1 MNYKQIFLSIFTITI
16 GLALTA
22 YTTYG
27 ANPEVTNVQASQRT
41 DGSMLVDISYDV
53 SDEDGDSVTI
63 SVNVSDDD
71 GFTYTVN
78 ATSLTGDLGSEITS
92 GIGKSIVWDAGTDVP
107 GVSGTEY
114 RVKVIADDGK
124 GDESTPS
131 YKASV
136 VLGKA
141 LKYGAFSSKNS
152 TYKSSSATGN
162 IPGQS
167 IIVKIVN
174 KVVKTLDRVFQTKP
188 KQNLNAAYP
197 NYTPYATGY
206 PSYTP
211 YGTGYPSYTPYGTG
225 YPSYTPYGTGYPNYT
240 PYGTGSPYTTPYPT
254 GGGSGGIEGF
264 TYNGDG
270 TFTGTPEE
278 GVTVTL
284 SFYKSDGTQITVDMT
299 DYTNYLEGGAL
310 YGEDTSTFLFQS
322 EATVSVEK
330 SFATVNM
337 EMSSE
342 KTQINVGGCPEEVN
356 MSGTGT
362 FEFEN
367 IGTGEAT
374 NITVT
379 VKECGDDITG
389 HADISITIDGTDC
402 VISHDFDKDG
412 CQGGPITCGGVQT
425 GEVTRDDDGNL
436 YYCEPDCSTGEKTPI
451 DESVFFGSGS

>member
-27 ANPEVTNVQASQRT
+27 ANPEVTNVQALQRT
-41 DGSMLVDISYDV
+41 DGSMLVDISYDLE
-53 SDEDGDSVTI
+53 DADGDAVTI
-63 SVNVSDDD
+63 SINVSDDD

-78 ATSLTGDLGSEITS
+78 ATSLTGDTGSGITS
-92 GIGKSIVWDAGTDVP
+92 GTGKSIVWDAGTDVP

-124 GDESTPS
+124 GDESTAG

-136 VLGKA
+136 VLSKA
-141 LKYGAFSSKNS
+141 LKYGAFSSNNS
-152 TYKSSSATGN
+152 TFKSSSATGN

-167 IIVKIVN
+167 MIVKIVD

-188 KQNLNAAYP
+188 KQNLNVAYT
-197 NYTPYATGY
+197 N
-206 PSYTP
+206 
-211 YGTGYPSYTPYGTG
+211 YTPYGTG

-240 PYGTGSPYTTPYPT
+240 PYGTGYPNYTPYPT
-254 GGGSGGIEGF
+254 GGSSGGIEGF

-322 EATVSVEK
+322 EATVSVQK

-337 EMSSE
+337 HMTSE
-342 KTQINVGGCPEEVN
+342 KEQINVGGCPEEVN

-412 CQGGPITCGGVQT
+412 CQGGPITCDGVQT

>member
-1 MNYKQIFLSIFTITI
+1 MHYKQIFLAVFTITI

-22 YTTYG
+22 YTAYS
-27 ANPEVTNVQASQRT
+27 ANPQVTNVQASQRT

-63 SVNVSDDD
+63 SVSVSDND
-71 GFTYTVN
+71 GLSYDVN
-78 ATSLTGDLGSEITS
+78 ATSFTGDTGAEIAPGT
-92 GIGKSIVWDAGTDVP
+92 GKAIMWDAGTDLP
-107 GVSGTEY
+107 GVYGTEY

-136 VLGKA
+136 VLSKA
-141 LKYGAFSSKNS
+141 LKYSAFSSKNS
-152 TYKSSSATGN
+152 TYKSISTGGSV
-162 IPGQS
+162 PLGLTTFG
-167 IIVKIVN
+167 KIVN
-174 KVVKTLDRVFQTKP
+174 KITKSIYRVSQIKP
-188 KQNLNAAYP
+188 KQIPTEFPIPTGIPTGFPTGIPTGYP
-197 NYTPYATGY
+197 TGFPTGYPTGY
-206 PSYTP
+206 PSPTTYP
-211 YGTGYPSYTPYGTG
+211 TGYP
-225 YPSYTPYGTGYPNYT
+225 
-240 PYGTGSPYTTPYPT
+240 
-254 GGGSGGIEGF
+254 SGGIEGF

-337 EMSSE
+337 HMTSE
-342 KTQINVGGCPEEVN
+342 KEQINVGGCPEEVN

-451 DESVFFGSGS
+451 DESVVFGSGS

>member
-1 MNYKQIFLSIFTITI
+1 MNCKQIFLSVFTITI

-22 YTTYG
+22 YTAYG
-27 ANPEVTNVQASQRT
+27 ANPQVTNVQASQRT

-63 SVNVSDDD
+63 SASVSADD
-71 GFTYTVN
+71 GLSYDVN
-78 ATSLTGDLGSEITS
+78 ATSFIGDTGAEITP
-92 GIGKSIVWDAGTDVP
+92 GTGKTIVWDAGTDVP
-107 GVSGTEY
+107 GVYGTEY

-124 GDESTPS
+124 GDESTAG
-131 YKASV
+131 YKAGV
-136 VLGKA
+136 VLSKA
-141 LKYGAFSSKNS
+141 LKYCAFSSKKS
-152 TYKSSSATGN
+152 AFKSSSATGN

-167 IIVKIVN
+167 MIVKIVD

-197 NYTPYATGY
+197 NYTPYGTGY

-367 IGTGEAT
+367 IGTGEST

>member
-1 MNYKQIFLSIFTITI
+1 MHYKQIFLTVFTITI
-16 GLALTA
+16 GLALTSYTA
-22 YTTYG
+22 YS
-27 ANPEVTNVQASQRT
+27 ANPQVTNVLASQRT

-63 SVNVSDDD
+63 SVNISDDD

-92 GIGKSIVWDAGTDVP
+92 GTGKSIVWDAGTDVP

-141 LKYGAFSSKNS
+141 LKYSAFSSKNS
-152 TYKSSSATGN
+152 TFKSSSATGN

-167 IIVKIVN
+167 MIVKIVD

-188 KQNLNAAYP
+188 KQNLNVAYP
-197 NYTPYATGY
+197 N
-206 PSYTP
+206 
-211 YGTGYPSYTPYGTG
+211 YTPYGTG

-254 GGGSGGIEGF
+254 GGSSGGIEGF

-337 EMSSE
+337 HMTSE
-342 KTQINVGGCPEEVN
+342 KEQINVGGCPEEVN

-367 IGTGEAT
+367 IGTGDAT

-412 CQGGPITCGGVQT
+412 CQGGPITCDGVQT

>member
-27 ANPEVTNVQASQRT
+27 ANPEVTNVQALQRT
-41 DGSMLVDISYDV
+41 DGSMLVDISYDLE
-53 SDEDGDSVTI
+53 DADGDAVTI
-63 SVNVSDDD
+63 SINVSDDD

-78 ATSLTGDLGSEITS
+78 ATSLTGDTCSGITS
-92 GIGKSIVWDAGTDVP
+92 GTGKSIVWDAGTDVP

-124 GDESTPS
+124 GDESTAG

-136 VLGKA
+136 VLSKA
-141 LKYGAFSSKNS
+141 LKYGAFSSNNS
-152 TYKSSSATGN
+152 TFKSSSATGN

-167 IIVKIVN
+167 MIVKIVD

-197 NYTPYATGY
+197 NYTPY
-206 PSYTP
+206 
-211 YGTGYPSYTPYGTG
+211 GTGYPYY
-225 YPSYTPYGTGYPNYT
+225 
-240 PYGTGSPYTTPYPT
+240 TPYPT
-254 GGGSGGIEGF
+254 GGSSGGIEGF

-278 GVTVTL
+278 GVTITL

-322 EATVSVEK
+322 EATVSVQK

-389 HADISITIDGTDC
+389 HADILITVDGTDC
-402 VISHDFDKDG
+402 VISHDFNKDG
-412 CQGGPITCGGVQT
+412 CQGGPITCGDVQV
-425 GEVTRDDDGNL
+425 GEVTRGEDGNL
-436 YYCEPDCSTGEKTPI
+436 YYCEPDCSTGEKTPVE
-451 DESVFFGSGS
+451 ESVFFGSGS

>member
-22 YTTYG
+22 YTAYG
-27 ANPEVTNVQASQRT
+27 ANPQVTNVQASQRT

-53 SDEDGDSVTI
+53 SDEDGDAVTI
-63 SVNVSDDD
+63 SINVSDDD

-78 ATSLTGDLGSEITS
+78 AASITGDAGSGITS
-92 GIGKSIVWDAGTDVP
+92 GTGKSIVWDAGTDVP
-107 GVSGTEY
+107 GIYGTEY

-124 GDESTPS
+124 GDESTPG

-152 TYKSSSATGN
+152 TYKSISTGGSM
-162 IPGQS
+162 PLGLTTFG
-167 IIVKIVN
+167 KIVN
-174 KVVKTLDRVFQTKP
+174 KITKSIYRVSQIKP
-188 KQNLNAAYP
+188 KQIPTEIPVPTGIPTGYP
-197 NYTPYATGY
+197 TGFPTGYPTVFPYPTGIPTGIPTGY
-206 PSYTP
+206 PS
-211 YGTGYPSYTPYGTG
+211 
-225 YPSYTPYGTGYPNYT
+225 
-240 PYGTGSPYTTPYPT
+240 
-254 GGGSGGIEGF
+254 GGGMEGF

-278 GVTVTL
+278 GVTITL

-322 EATVSVEK
+322 EATVSIQQ
-330 SFATVNM
+330 SFVTVNM
-337 EMSSE
+337 HMTSE
-342 KTQINVGGCPEEVN
+342 KTQIKIGGCPEEVN

-389 HADISITIDGTDC
+389 HADISITVDGTDC
-402 VISHDFDKDG
+402 VISHDFNKDG
-412 CQGGPITCGGVQT
+412 CQGGPITCEGTQI

-436 YYCEPDCSTGEKTPI
+436 YYCEPDCSTGEKTPV
-451 DESVFFGSGS
+451 DESVIFGSGS

>member
-1 MNYKQIFLSIFTITI
+1 MHYKQIFLTVFTITI
-16 GLALTA
+16 GLALTSYTA
-22 YTTYG
+22 YS
-27 ANPEVTNVQASQRT
+27 ANPQVTNVLASQRT

-63 SVNVSDDD
+63 SVNISDDD

-124 GDESTPS
+124 GDESTAG

-136 VLGKA
+136 VLSKA

-152 TYKSSSATGN
+152 TFKTTSTGGTSLLGSSTFG
-162 IPGQS
+162 
-167 IIVKIVN
+167 KIVN
-174 KVVKTLDRVFQTKP
+174 KITKSIYHISRIKP
-188 KQNLNAAYP
+188 KQIPTEIPVPTGIPTGYP
-197 NYTPYATGY
+197 TGFPTGYPTVFPYPTGIPTGIPTGY
-206 PSYTP
+206 PS
-211 YGTGYPSYTPYGTG
+211 G
-225 YPSYTPYGTGYPNYT
+225 
-240 PYGTGSPYTTPYPT
+240 
-254 GGGSGGIEGF
+254 GGIEGF

-278 GVTVTL
+278 GVTIKL

-310 YGEDTSTFLFQS
+310 YGEDTSTFLFQT
-322 EATVSVEK
+322 EATISVQK

-337 EMSSE
+337 HMTSE
-342 KTQINVGGCPEEVN
+342 KAQINVGGCPEEVN

-379 VKECGDDITG
+379 VKECGDNITG

-402 VISHDFDKDG
+402 VISHDFNKDG

-436 YYCEPDCSTGEKTPI
+436 YYCEPDCSTGEKTPV
-451 DESVFFGSGS
+451 DESVIFGSGS